1 MDIKIEVLQEKDWE
15 RYKAI
20 RLASLRDSPDAFVT
34 TLAQSESWPQETWQ
48 RSITS
53 TMTHIASINEE
64 DVGVARL
71 TSNEDQPESSWLISM
86 WVNPELRGCK
96 AADRLVEAIILTARS
111 RGFKK
116 LALEVV
122 DTNIAAIKL
131 YKRHGFIENGITGN
145 LPEPRAHISE
155 IQLELNLLD

>member
-53 TMTHIASINEE
+53 TMTTMDPLITR
-64 DVGVARL
+64 GV
-71 TSNEDQPESSWLISM
+71 PK
-86 WVNPELRGCK
+86 V
-96 AADRLVEAIILTARS
+96 
-111 RGFKK
+111 
-116 LALEVV
+116 
-122 DTNIAAIKL
+122 
-131 YKRHGFIENGITGN
+131 TG
-145 LPEPRAHISE
+145 LG
-155 IQLELNLLD
+155 L